1 MSTIVIW
8 TTLLGVKVAVHI
20 HARQLDDLGGRYAV
34 SRLWPD
40 AQPRGYWCVA
50 LWPIGDSYAGDCA
63 TVCLDADGR
72 VITERAWRRA
82 RFAVALPKMR
92 ELWARVGAEGVERYV
107 AGLAA

>member
-1 MSTIVIW
+1 
-8 TTLLGVKVAVHI
+8 VHV
-20 HARQLDDLGGRYAV
+20 HYRDDLGGRYAV
-34 SRLWPD
+34 SRLWPPSAHEVLPD
-40 AQPRGYWCVA
+40 GYLHCFA

-72 VITERAWRRA
+72 VITEREWRRA

-92 ELWARVGAEGVERYV
+92 ELWAHGPEAVERYV